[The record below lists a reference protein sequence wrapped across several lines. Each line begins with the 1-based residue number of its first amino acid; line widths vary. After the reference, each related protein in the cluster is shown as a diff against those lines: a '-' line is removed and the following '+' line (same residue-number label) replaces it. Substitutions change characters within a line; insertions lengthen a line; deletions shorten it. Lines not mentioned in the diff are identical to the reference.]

1 MASIKDKDKISG
13 ASSLKTNGTLARN
26 LVMREQ
32 VAFSV
37 EREQSDAT
45 FGGKRS
51 DADVAQECLRTEM
64 KNFRA
69 NREHPVVT

>member
-1 MASIKDKDKISG
+1 MASIKDRDKRSG
-13 ASSLKTNGTLARN
+13 ASSLNTNGKLARN
-26 LVMREQ
+26 LVMKER

-45 FGGKRS
+45 SRGKRS